1 MTKTQRVAKKR
12 RSRGW
17 PYCDVDDLLLTFYNE
32 RAHNKKA
39 WVEYILQRIV
49 AECPF
54 PPSAYVL
61 ETTKAILR
69 EELR

>member
-1 MTKTQRVAKKR
+1 MTKTQRLIDR
-12 RSRGW
+12 
-17 PYCDVDDLLLTFYNE
+17 
-32 RAHNKKA
+32 
-39 WVEYILQRIV
+39 ILQRIA